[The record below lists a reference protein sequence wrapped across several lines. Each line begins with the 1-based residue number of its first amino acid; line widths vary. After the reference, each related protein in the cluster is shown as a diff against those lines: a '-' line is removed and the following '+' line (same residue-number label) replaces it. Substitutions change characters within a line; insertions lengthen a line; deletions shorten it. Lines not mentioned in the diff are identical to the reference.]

1 MEANENTNQ
10 QGVNTTA
17 VSNCAMEILRCTPQL
32 RWKYQ
37 WEIDT
42 KLKVLQQLWID
53 DKGGEIWKDVETVM

>member
-1 MEANENTNQ
+1 MENTKNEQ
-10 QGVNTTA
+10 QCA
-17 VSNCAMEILRCTPQL
+17 IHDVSNSAMEILRCTPQL

-53 DKGGEIWKDVETVM
+53 DKGVEIWKDVETVM